1 MQILRFAQH
10 GTDGNVS
17 DKFFEAHLGRC
28 TASSASAILDF
39 TQKGIEGSKR
49 KLYRLEKVAEILS
62 GIAAQDHFVSAPMK
76 AGTFSEPAA
85 RTAYE
90 LEEGV
95 MVEEVGMVVGDN
107 ERTGWSPDGL
117 VNDPQGNLVGA
128 IESKCP
134 RTTTHLGW
142 MDDAALEMAL
152 LESLH
157 ERSDSAI
164 IATINESERRAKT
177 GKSVNATI
185 IPAQHLPQ
193 LYFAFMCCPPLQ
205 WIDFISRDGG
215 MSNNPAM
222 FGPILPRRYVQF
234 TIRLHRAECEA
245 QIAKMREA
253 TDKFLADVDA
263 TIERLKQ
270 RAPKVAEPDAAVQ
283 TPYDPLAISDE
294 EIAWAQAGFLETK

>member
-1 MQILRFAQH
+1 MKILRFAQH

-17 DKFFEAHLGRC
+17 EEFFNEHLGRC
-28 TASSASAILDF
+28 TASSASSILDF
-39 TQKGIEGSKR
+39 TQKGVEGAKR

-62 GIAAQDHFVSAPMK
+62 GIAAQDHFVSAAMK
-76 AGTFSEPAA
+76 AGTFSEAAA
-85 RTAYE
+85 RIPYE

-107 ERTGWSPDGL
+107 ERCGWSPDGL
-117 VNDPQGNLVGA
+117 VNDAAGNLVGA
-128 IESKCP
+128 IEVKCP
-134 RTTTHLGW
+134 RTTTHLQT
-142 MDDAALEMAL
+142 L
-152 LESLH
+152 
-157 ERSDSAI
+157 DSAQ
-164 IATINESERRAKT
+164 
-177 GKSVNATI
+177 
-185 IPAQHLPQ
+185 IPEGNLPQ
-193 LYFAFMCCPPLQ
+193 HWFAFMCCPPLQ

-215 MSNNPAM
+215 MSNDPAM

-270 RAPKVAEPDAAVQ
+270 RAPEVAEPELFAKDFG
-283 TPYDPLAISDE
+283 DLGISDE
-294 EIAWAQAGFLETK
+294 EISAVDPNWKGNHADSAAS

>member
-1 MQILRFAQH
+1 MRILRFAQH
-10 GTDGNVS
+10 GPDGNVS
-17 DKFFEAHLGRC
+17 EEFFNEHLGRC
-28 TASSASAILDF
+28 TASSASSILDF
-39 TQKGIEGSKR
+39 TQKGVEGSKR

-107 ERTGWSPDGL
+107 ERCGWSPDGL
-117 VNDPQGNLVGA
+117 VNDAAGNLVGA

-134 RTTTHLGW
+134 RTTTHLQT
-142 MDDAALEMAL
+142 L
-152 LESLH
+152 
-157 ERSDSAI
+157 DSAQ
-164 IATINESERRAKT
+164 
-177 GKSVNATI
+177 
-185 IPAQHLPQ
+185 IPEGNLPQ
-193 LYFAFMCCPPLQ
+193 LWFAFMCCPPLR

-215 MSNNPAM
+215 MSNDPAM
-222 FGPILPRRYVQF
+222 FGPILPRRFVQF

-270 RAPKVAEPDAAVQ
+270 RAPEVSDLEAVAQDYGDLGLSDDDIRAV
-283 TPYDPLAISDE
+283 DPN
-294 EIAWAQAGFLETK
+294 WKG

>member
-17 DKFFEAHLGRC
+17 DDFFQAHLGRA
-28 TASSASAILDF
+28 TASSASAIMDF
-39 TQKGIEGSKR
+39 TQKGVEGSKR

-76 AGTFSEPAA
+76 AGTFSEPAT

-117 VNDPQGNLVGA
+117 VNDAGGNLVGA

-134 RTTTHLGW
+134 RTTTHLQTLYAGQ
-142 MDDAALEMAL
+142 
-152 LESLH
+152 
-157 ERSDSAI
+157 
-164 IATINESERRAKT
+164 
-177 GKSVNATI
+177 
-185 IPAQHLPQ
+185 IPEGNLPQ

-215 MSNNPAM
+215 MSNDPAM
-222 FGPILPRRYVQF
+222 FGPILPRRYVQL

-245 QIAKMREA
+245 QIAKMRDA
-253 TDKFLADVDA
+253 TDKFLAKVDE
-263 TIERLKQ
+263 TIELINSVCPELPEPERI
-270 RAPKVAEPDAAVQ
+270 AED
-283 TPYDPLAISDE
+283 YGDMGISDADIE
-294 EIAWAQAGFLETK
+294 WAKGGYKDDHADSAAS

>member
-17 DKFFEAHLGRC
+17 DDFFQAHLGRA
-28 TASSASAILDF
+28 TASSASAIMNF
-39 TQKGIEGSKR
+39 TQKGVEGSKR
-49 KLYRLEKVAEILS
+49 ELYRLEKVAEILS

-117 VNDPQGNLVGA
+117 VNDADGNLVGA

-134 RTTTHLGW
+134 RTTTHLRTL
-142 MDDAALEMAL
+142 DA
-152 LESLH
+152 SQ
-157 ERSDSAI
+157 
-164 IATINESERRAKT
+164 
-177 GKSVNATI
+177 
-185 IPAQHLPQ
+185 IPEGNMPQ
-193 LYFAFMCCPPLQ
+193 LLFAFMCCPPLQ

-215 MSNNPAM
+215 MSNDPAM

-234 TIRLHRAECEA
+234 TIRLHREECEA

-270 RAPKVAEPDAAVQ
+270 RAPEVAEPERVAEDFGDMGISDADIEWAKGGFEDAA
-283 TPYDPLAISDE
+283 DSAAS
-294 EIAWAQAGFLETK
+294 

>member
-1 MQILRFAQH
+1 MKILRFAQH

-17 DKFFEAHLGRC
+17 DEFFQQHLGRA
-28 TASSASAILDF
+28 TASSATAILDF
-39 TQKGIEGSKR
+39 TQKGVEGSKR
-49 KLYRLEKVAEILS
+49 ELYRLEKVAEILS
-62 GIAAQDHFVSAPMK
+62 VIAAQDHFVSAPMK

-90 LEEGV
+90 LKEGV

-107 ERTGWSPDGL
+107 ERCGWSPDGL
-117 VNDPQGNLVGA
+117 VNDAAGNLVGA

-134 RTTTHLGW
+134 RTTTHLQTL
-142 MDDAALEMAL
+142 DA
-152 LESLH
+152 
-157 ERSDSAI
+157 
-164 IATINESERRAKT
+164 
-177 GKSVNATI
+177 GQ
-185 IPAQHLPQ
+185 IPEGNMPQ
-193 LYFAFMCCPPLQ
+193 LLFAFMCCPPLQ

-215 MSNNPAM
+215 MSNDPAM

-234 TIRLHRAECEA
+234 TIRLHREECEA

-270 RAPKVAEPDAAVQ
+270 RAPEVAEPERVAEDFGDMGISDADIEWAKGGFEDAA
-283 TPYDPLAISDE
+283 DSAAS
-294 EIAWAQAGFLETK
+294 

>member
-17 DKFFEAHLGRC
+17 DDFFQAHLGRA
-28 TASSASAILDF
+28 TASGASAILDF
-39 TQKGIEGSKR
+39 TQKGVEGSKH

-62 GIAAQDHFVSAPMK
+62 IIAVQDHFVSAPMK
-76 AGTFSEPAA
+76 AGTLSEPAA

-95 MVEEVGMVVGDN
+95 LVEEVGMVVGDN
-107 ERTGWSPDGL
+107 ERCGWSPDGL
-117 VNDPQGNLVGA
+117 VNDAAGNLVGA

-134 RTTTHLGW
+134 RTTTHLQTL
-142 MDDAALEMAL
+142 DA
-152 LESLH
+152 
-157 ERSDSAI
+157 
-164 IATINESERRAKT
+164 
-177 GKSVNATI
+177 GQ
-185 IPAQHLPQ
+185 IPEGNMPQ
-193 LYFAFMCCPPLQ
+193 LLFAFMCCPPLQ

-215 MSNNPAM
+215 MSNDPAM
-222 FGPILPRRYVQF
+222 FGAILPRRFVQF
-234 TIRLHRAECEA
+234 TIRLYRAECEA

-270 RAPKVAEPDAAVQ
+270 RAPEVAEPERVAEDFGDLGLTDA
-283 TPYDPLAISDE
+283 DLDCLI
-294 EIAWAQAGFLETK
+294 

>member
-17 DKFFEAHLGRC
+17 DDFFQAHLGRA

-39 TQKGIEGSKR
+39 TQKGVEGSKR

-117 VNDPQGNLVGA
+117 VNDAVGNLVGA

-134 RTTTHLGW
+134 RTTTHLQTL
-142 MDDAALEMAL
+142 DA
-152 LESLH
+152 
-157 ERSDSAI
+157 
-164 IATINESERRAKT
+164 
-177 GKSVNATI
+177 GQ
-185 IPAQHLPQ
+185 IPEGNMPQ
-193 LYFAFMCCPPLQ
+193 LLFAFMCCPPLQ

-215 MSNNPAM
+215 MSNDPAM

-270 RAPKVAEPDAAVQ
+270 RAPEVAEPERVAEDFGDIGISDADIEWAKGGFEDAA
-283 TPYDPLAISDE
+283 DNAAS
-294 EIAWAQAGFLETK
+294 

>member
-17 DKFFEAHLGRC
+17 DDFFQAHLGRA
-28 TASSASAILDF
+28 TASSATAIMDF
-39 TQKGIEGSKR
+39 TQKGVEGSKR

-107 ERTGWSPDGL
+107 ERCGWSPDGIVWL
-117 VNDPQGNLVGA
+117 TGGVMAG

-134 RTTTHLGW
+134 RTTTHLQTLDNG
-142 MDDAALEMAL
+142 
-152 LESLH
+152 
-157 ERSDSAI
+157 AI
-164 IATINESERRAKT
+164 PEGN
-177 GKSVNATI
+177 
-185 IPAQHLPQ
+185 LPQ
-193 LYFAFMCCPPLQ
+193 LWFAFMCCPPLQ

-215 MSNNPAM
+215 MSNDPAM

-234 TIRLHRAECEA
+234 TIRLHRTECEA

-270 RAPKVAEPDAAVQ
+270 RAPEVAEPERVAEDFGDLGLTDADIQAA
-283 TPYDPLAISDE
+283 DPNWKGSYADSE
-294 EIAWAQAGFLETK
+294 

>member
-17 DKFFEAHLGRC
+17 DDFFQAHLGRA

-39 TQKGIEGSKR
+39 TQKGVEGSKR

-107 ERTGWSPDGL
+107 ERCGWSPDGL
-117 VNDPQGNLVGA
+117 VTEMGEEGPILVGA
-128 IESKCP
+128 IEAKCP
-134 RTTTHLGW
+134 RTTTHLQTL
-142 MDDAALEMAL
+142 DA
-152 LESLH
+152 
-157 ERSDSAI
+157 
-164 IATINESERRAKT
+164 
-177 GKSVNATI
+177 GQ
-185 IPAQHLPQ
+185 IPEGNMPQ
-193 LYFAFMCCPPLQ
+193 LLFAFMCCPPLQ

-215 MSNNPAM
+215 MSNDPAM

-234 TIRLHRAECEA
+234 TIRLHRTECEA

-263 TIERLKQ
+263 TVARIQGLCPERPLEE
-270 RAPKVAEPDAAVQ
+270 APAQDFGELGI
-283 TPYDPLAISDE
+283 TDE
-294 EIAWAQAGFLETK
+294 DLNMI

>member
-17 DKFFEAHLGRC
+17 DDFFQAHLGRA
-28 TASSASAILDF
+28 TASSASAIMNF
-39 TQKGIEGSKR
+39 TQKGVEGSKR
-49 KLYRLEKVAEILS
+49 ELYRLEKVAEILS

-117 VNDPQGNLVGA
+117 VNDADGNLVGA

-134 RTTTHLGW
+134 RTTTHLRAL
-142 MDDAALEMAL
+142 DA
-152 LESLH
+152 
-157 ERSDSAI
+157 
-164 IATINESERRAKT
+164 
-177 GKSVNATI
+177 GQ
-185 IPAQHLPQ
+185 IPEGNMPQ
-193 LYFAFMCCPPLQ
+193 LL
-205 WIDFISRDGG
+205 FISRDGG
-215 MSNNPAM
+215 MSNDPAM

-234 TIRLHRAECEA
+234 TIRLHREECEA

-270 RAPKVAEPDAAVQ
+270 RAPEVAEPERVAEDFGDMGISDADIEWAKGGFEDAA
-283 TPYDPLAISDE
+283 DSAAS
-294 EIAWAQAGFLETK
+294 

>member
-17 DKFFEAHLGRC
+17 DEFFQVHLGRA
-28 TASSASAILDF
+28 TASSAANILDF
-39 TQKGIEGSKR
+39 TQKGVEGSKR

-107 ERTGWSPDGL
+107 ERCGWSPDGL
-117 VNDPQGNLVGA
+117 VNDAAGNLVGA

-134 RTTTHLGW
+134 RTTTHLQT
-142 MDDAALEMAL
+142 L
-152 LESLH
+152 
-157 ERSDSAI
+157 DSAQ
-164 IATINESERRAKT
+164 
-177 GKSVNATI
+177 
-185 IPAQHLPQ
+185 IPEGNLPQ
-193 LYFAFMCCPPLQ
+193 LWFAFMCCPPLQ

-215 MSNNPAM
+215 MSNDPAM
-222 FGPILPRRYVQF
+222 FGPILPRSYVQF
-234 TIRLHRAECEA
+234 TIRLHRTECEA

-270 RAPKVAEPDAAVQ
+270 RAPELPEP
-283 TPYDPLAISDE
+283 
-294 EIAWAQAGFLETK
+294 EIAAQDVGDLGLSDADIEWAKGGFNNDSAEG

>member
-17 DKFFEAHLGRC
+17 DDFFQAHLGRA
-28 TASSASAILDF
+28 TASGASAILDF
-39 TQKGIEGSKR
+39 TQKGVEGSKH

-62 GIAAQDHFVSAPMK
+62 IIAVQDHFVSAPMK
-76 AGTFSEPAA
+76 AGTLSEPAA

-95 MVEEVGMVVGDN
+95 LVEEVGMVVGDN
-107 ERTGWSPDGL
+107 ERCGWSPDGL
-117 VNDPQGNLVGA
+117 VNDAAGNLVGA

-134 RTTTHLGW
+134 RTTTHLQTL
-142 MDDAALEMAL
+142 DA
-152 LESLH
+152 
-157 ERSDSAI
+157 
-164 IATINESERRAKT
+164 
-177 GKSVNATI
+177 GQ
-185 IPAQHLPQ
+185 IPEGNMPQ
-193 LYFAFMCCPPLQ
+193 LLFAFMCCPPLQ

-215 MSNNPAM
+215 MSNDPAM
-222 FGPILPRRYVQF
+222 FGAILPRRFVQF
-234 TIRLHRAECEA
+234 TIRLYRAECEA

-270 RAPKVAEPDAAVQ
+270 RAPEVAEPERAAPDYGDLGLTDA
-283 TPYDPLAISDE
+283 DFDCLI
-294 EIAWAQAGFLETK
+294 